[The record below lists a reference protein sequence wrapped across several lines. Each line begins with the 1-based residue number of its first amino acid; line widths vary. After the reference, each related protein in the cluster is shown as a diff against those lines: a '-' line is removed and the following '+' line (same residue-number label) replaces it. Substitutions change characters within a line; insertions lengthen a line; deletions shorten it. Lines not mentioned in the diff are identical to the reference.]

1 MSTAC
6 FLDGLTLLYASN
18 ELQNHRDLASIALK
32 QNGYALQYVSEQLA
46 SDPILVRL
54 AMKTQVNSMKYAS
67 IKLLGN
73 SIFISSIAKKNGKLA
88 LKYCCKRLCSDRSV
102 VMTAV
107 TQNGN
112 ALQYADESLKNDPD
126 VVLLAINNM
135 NQELDKN
142 NNNNNNNNKPVSSTS
157 VIDDEDGDLQSND
170 ACNVA
175 MSFCSLKLRSDFNFV
190 SMACNVNPEVLIYA
204 SPDLQQN
211 EKLIDIVRKARRAK
225 NDRFTT
231 SPNPSVASLPS
242 PSSLF
247 TITPKAQADI
257 KVTPTTARLGSSAS
271 CPISFD

>member
-142 NNNNNNNNKPVSSTS
+142 NNNNNKPVSSTS
-157 VIDDEDGDLQSND
+157 VTDDEDGDLQSND

-225 NDRFTT
+225 NERFTT
-231 SPNPSVASLPS
+231 TTPNPSVAASLPS

-247 TITPKAQADI
+247 TIPPKAHANI
-257 KVTPTTARLGSSAS
+257 KVTPAARLGSSAS